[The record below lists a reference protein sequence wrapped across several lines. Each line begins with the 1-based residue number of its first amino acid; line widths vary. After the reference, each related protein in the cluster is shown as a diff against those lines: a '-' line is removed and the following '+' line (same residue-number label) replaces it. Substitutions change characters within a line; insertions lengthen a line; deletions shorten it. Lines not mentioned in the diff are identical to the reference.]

1 MTTSEPWKDS
11 TILIVDD
18 EESNIEMLTRVL
30 RRAGY
35 AHVHA
40 TADSRQAE
48 RLFQELR
55 PDIVLLDLR
64 MPYLGGF
71 EVLERLAPLLPIDG
85 FVPILVISADFSPES
100 KQRALSMGAKDFL
113 SKPFDSIEVL
123 LRIRNLLEARHV
135 ALAVLEQNQALEQ
148 RVRERSRELAQA
160 QIEILDRLALA
171 AEFRDDETRQH
182 TQRVGEM
189 SAKIARALG
198 LAEPFVQLIRLAA
211 PLHDL
216 GKIAVPDSILLK
228 LGKLSPEEFTVIKS
242 HTTIGA
248 GILSGSRYP
257 LLQMAEQIAMTHH
270 EHWDGTGYSPGLGG
284 ESIPLVSR
292 IVAVA
297 DVYDALLHA
306 RPYKPAW
313 TQDAAIEEI
322 VRERGKSFDPLVVD
336 ALLSIVSGERP
347 ASADGPRFA
356 SAESD

>member
-1 MTTSEPWKDS
+1 MTTPEPWKDS

-18 EESNIEMLTRVL
+18 EDSNIEMLTRVL

-48 RLFQELR
+48 ELFRKLR

-71 EVLERLAPLLPIDG
+71 EVLERLAPLLPVDG

-113 SKPFDSIEVL
+113 SKPFDSTEVL

-228 LGKLSPEEFTVIKS
+228 LGKLSTEEFSVIKS

-270 EHWDGTGYSPGLGG
+270 EHWDGTGYSPGFRG
-284 ESIPLVSR
+284 EDIPLVSR

-313 TQDAAIEEI
+313 TQDAAIAEI
-322 VRERGKSFDPLVVD
+322 VRERGKAFDPLVVD
-336 ALLSIVSGERP
+336 ALLSVVSEGHQSA
-347 ASADGPRFA
+347 ASAP
-356 SAESD
+356 S